1 MTITAALPLTSTIT
15 SLEAYLRSIK
25 EIPLLSAEEE
35 QALSR
40 RWYESQDIYA
50 AKQLV
55 VSHLRYVVSI
65 AKNYLGYG
73 LPLADLIQE
82 GNIGLMKA
90 VKKFDPNVG
99 VKLVSFA
106 VHWIKAEIHEYILRN
121 WRIVKI
127 ATTKAQRKLFFK
139 LRTFKQKFGGNI
151 GIIAKEMKIKKSTV
165 EQMDA
170 RLNAQDADIAD
181 FHEIPDDLHADPA
194 KLIEYHD
201 KQKEKEKLLNA
212 LSVLDDRS
220 KEILYSRF
228 LNEKKTT
235 LTELSKKYNVSFQRI
250 CQIEKSAM
258 EKLKLAL
265 SSIEQSS

>member
-1 MTITAALPLTSTIT
+1 MTSITTALPLTSTIT
-15 SLEAYLRSIK
+15 SLEAYLKSIR
-25 EIPLLSAEEE
+25 EIPFLTAEEE
-35 QALSR
+35 RALATQWHTR
-40 RWYESQDIYA
+40 QDVHA

-55 VSHLRYVVSI
+55 LSHLRYVVSI

-73 LPLADLIQE
+73 LPLADLVQE

-127 ATTKAQRKLFFK
+127 ATTKAQRRLFFK
-139 LRTFKQKFGGNI
+139 LKSFKQKFGENI
-151 GIIAKEMKIKKSTV
+151 GLIAKEMGIKKSTV

-170 RLNAQDADIAD
+170 RLNVSDADISD
-181 FHEIPDDLHADPA
+181 FQEIPDDKYTDPA
-194 KLIEYHD
+194 KLIEYQD
-201 KQKEKEKLLNA
+201 KHQDKEKLLHA
-212 LSVLDDRS
+212 LSLLDDRS

-228 LNEKKTT
+228 LSEKKMT

-258 EKLKLAL
+258 EKLKVAL
-265 SSIEQSS
+265 ISS